1 MANLGQPG
9 EQSLKGRRIVVTGA
23 ASGIGRA
30 TALLFAQEGARLALI
45 DLDEAR
51 LRETAAACGALALA
65 GSIADQPFIEGA
77 MQKAEAELG
86 GLDGLVHAAGIGF
99 SASFLD
105 TTIDDW
111 RRVLEINL
119 TGGFIVSKAATPLLL
134 KQKAATIVNVSSG
147 IGVRASKKRAAYGAS
162 KAGLISMTR
171 VMAQEL
177 GPTIRVNVVNPGLI
191 DTPMVRRT
199 RPTDEILAQQ
209 TESYAMKR
217 AGRAEEVANTILFLT
232 SDRSSF
238 VTGSVVMVDGGQ

>member
-1 MANLGQPG
+1 M
-9 EQSLKGRRIVVTGA
+9 
-23 ASGIGRA
+23 
-30 TALLFAQEGARLALI
+30 
-45 DLDEAR
+45 
-51 LRETAAACGALALA
+51 
-65 GSIADQPFIEGA
+65 
-77 MQKAEAELG
+77 
-86 GLDGLVHAAGIGF
+86 
-99 SASFLD
+99 
-105 TTIDDW
+105 
-111 RRVLEINL
+111 LEINL